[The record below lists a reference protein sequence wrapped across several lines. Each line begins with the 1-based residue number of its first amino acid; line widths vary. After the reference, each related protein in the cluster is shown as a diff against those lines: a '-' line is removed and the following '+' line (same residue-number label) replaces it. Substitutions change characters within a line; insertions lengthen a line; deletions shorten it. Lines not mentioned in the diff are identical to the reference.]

1 MPPDNI
7 EYLYLGLVAV
17 FGFLGIFVASVVLRY
32 RNLQKDI
39 ETINYLRED

>member
-1 MPPDNI
+1 MPPENI

-17 FGFLGIFVASVVLRY
+17 FGFMGIFIASMMMRY

-39 ETINYLRED
+39 QVINQLRDE